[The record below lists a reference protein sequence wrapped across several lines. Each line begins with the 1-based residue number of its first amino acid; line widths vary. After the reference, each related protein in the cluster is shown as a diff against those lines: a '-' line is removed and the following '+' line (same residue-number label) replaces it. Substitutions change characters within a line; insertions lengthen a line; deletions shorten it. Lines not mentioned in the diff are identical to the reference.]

1 MSAPVVPQSVITEAV
16 GLACRAPSLHNSQ
29 PWHWVDHGQ
38 SVDLFLDH
46 HRIVRSS
53 DSSGREAHISCGA
66 ALDHFRVAMAAA
78 GWVIHVDRFPNPNNR
93 EHLAEIQFSPVAH
106 VTDAM
111 RDRASA
117 ISRRR
122 TDRLPLHPPVHWDT
136 VAPLVNAAIDHEAV
150 RLVMLAD
157 DARGKLAEAS
167 QLTESLRRYDEFYHR
182 ELQWWTANVRQSD
195 GVPANAL
202 VSSPEAE
209 RVGVNRVFPSGEHA
223 ERRPGV
229 ARDEARIAVLITP
242 EDTPRDAIACGEALS
257 EILLECTMAGLAT
270 CPLTHITE
278 MPESRRIILELAGT
292 TGIPQVLLR
301 IGSAPPVDDVPPAT
315 PRRSLAE
322 VLEVN
327 R

>member
-1 MSAPVVPQSVITEAV
+1 MPAPVVPQPLIADAIE
-16 GLACRAPSLHNSQ
+16 LACRAPSLHNSQ
-29 PWHWVDHGQ
+29 PWRWVDKGR
-38 SVDLFLDH
+38 SVDLFLDP
-46 HRIVRSS
+46 HRVVRSS

-78 GWVIHVDRFPNPNNR
+78 GWVIHADRFPNPNNR

-117 ISRRR
+117 IPRRR
-122 TDRLPLHPPVHWDT
+122 TDRLPLQPPEHWDA
-136 VAPLVNAAIDHEAV
+136 VAPLVNAVIDHDAV
-150 RLVMLAD
+150 RFVMLTD
-157 DARGKLAEAS
+157 DARGRLAEAS
-167 QLTESLRRYDEFYHR
+167 QLTEALRRYDEFYHR
-182 ELQWWTANVRQSD
+182 ELHWWTASVRDDD

-209 RVGVNRVFPSGEHA
+209 RVGVNRAFPAAGRA
-223 ERRPGV
+223 DRRPTLD
-229 ARDEARIAVLITP
+229 RDEAKIAVLLTP
-242 EDTPRDAIACGEALS
+242 EDTPGDAIACGEALS
-257 EILLECTMAGLAT
+257 EILLECTMAGLST

-278 MPESRRIILELAGT
+278 MPDSRRIISELAGV
-292 TGIPQVLLR
+292 TGMPQLLIR
-301 IGSAPPVDDVPPAT
+301 IGSAPPADDEPPAT

-322 VLEVN
+322 VLEID